1 MEITLL
7 FDADMDG
14 AAKYFKTG
22 LEELGW
28 DQDLAI
34 WFKRLRDFGMSND
47 TPDWEVW
54 RFAQQ
59 RGFWL
64 VTNNRNSD
72 NEGSLQATMKRE
84 NTPQSLPV
92 IITSDKDRL
101 SESEYRRKAMIRLVE
116 ILIYPETS
124 VGAGRLFIP

>member
-14 AAKYFKTG
+14 AAKYFKAG
-22 LEELGW
+22 LEEIGW

-34 WFKRLRDFGMSND
+34 VFKRLRDFGLSND
-47 TPDWEVW
+47 TPDQEVW

-59 RGFWL
+59 HGFWL
-64 VTNNRNSD
+64 VTNNRNS
-72 NEGSLQATMKRE
+72 ESESSLQMTMKRE

-92 IITSDKDRL
+92 ITTSDKDRL

-124 VGAGRLFIP
+124 LGAGRLFIP